1 MIRPI
6 FLVSAA
12 AAALTLA
19 ACDQPSVLAKA
30 QTGECYKVTG
40 KSGSLAQ
47 PVMAK
52 VACADDAA
60 ATASTTEAG
69 SSAVCPKSCAGSGS
83 GAGAGNE
90 QASADEEGE
99 GSEATASGSRS
110 YLSHSSVRTS
120 KAYRSGWGR
129 HSRTTR
135 GTRSGAYQVNEGL
148 SIEYARASDSDKYGQ
163 ASSQKGVG
171 YIQTDQSSSNGAYDA
186 SSRETLR
193 RGYSEQ
199 SSTAYSSSSSSSSSG
214 SASGYSYSSGSGSGS
229 SSGAA
234 LAGGPCCT
242 AAYPVRGPHSPFD
255 RNGFLTWPGKP
266 DYDPRN

>member
-163 ASSQKGVG
+163 ASSQKG
-171 YIQTDQSSSNGAYDA
+171 
-186 SSRETLR
+186 
-193 RGYSEQ
+193 
-199 SSTAYSSSSSSSSSG
+199 
-214 SASGYSYSSGSGSGS
+214 
-229 SSGAA
+229 
-234 LAGGPCCT
+234 GG
-242 AAYPVRGPHSPFD
+242 
-255 RNGFLTWPGKP
+255 
-266 DYDPRN
+266 

>member
-6 FLVSAA
+6 LLTAAA
-12 AAALTLA
+12 AAALALA

-47 PVMAK
+47 PVLAK

-60 ATASTTEAG
+60 ATTAAADGQGG
-69 SSAVCPKSCAGSGS
+69 SSAVCPKSCTGS
-83 GAGAGNE
+83 GAGAGKQE
-90 QASADEEGE
+90 ASADDEAEGAD
-99 GSEATASGSRS
+99 SSASGSRS

-129 HSRTTR
+129 RSVSRE
-135 GTRSGAYQVNEGL
+135 TRSARVNEGL
-148 SIEYARASDSDKYGQ
+148 GIDYARVSDTDKSGSGSTQ
-163 ASSQKGVG
+163 KGGRTTVVEESSQSGG
-171 YIQTDQSSSNGAYDA
+171 FDTTG
-186 SSRETLR
+186 RESVR

-199 SSTAYSSSSSSSSSG
+199 GSTAISSSSSSS
-214 SASGYSYSSGSGSGS
+214 ASGS
-229 SSGAA
+229 SSSAYGYSAAGGA
-234 LAGGPCCT
+234 AGGPCCT